1 MAMNGNEGGSAYPPN
16 PDVKSGSCLIAGFQ
30 PLTVVHPTYWNA
42 YKTES
47 GATFS
52 IDMVR
57 LKLSFINGKGEWLST
72 HAQTFDCDSMSAWT
86 SKIRP
91 GGWYELWSFD
101 LGDSSVALGIGFM
114 EPSCKVNMNRGFIEF
129 NPNKVAGDKRFWRLL
144 EKLAPCVSHARLK
157 RFDLAYDL
165 PTSRLDCRLSKDRRM
180 YKSVISNGITEY
192 LGVKNT
198 PGYVKVYDKAAE
210 MHLSG
215 VLTRIEL
222 TCDGEWD
229 AGQVVAHWPQVHA
242 WHSDESTRDW
252 VRVVGIMLA
261 EKAERGEKDTGRT
274 HKDAAQM
281 RRDAEREIK
290 ELDKRKECLRQE
302 VEEME
307 VATPSL
313 SEGVRTLWKA
323 RSDGSR
329 EEGLGSAI
337 EGLRGRISDL
347 SSQIADCNGRAE
359 GIERGLPA
367 LRARYRELAERFND
381 TRSRVEQ
388 ALGRLR
394 EVPNTLSELAQ
405 DIARKLGKPLFDP
418 DSLDYQTREVTRVAK
433 ALDRDRPHVP
443 QQRGHG
449 AR

>member
-1 MAMNGNEGGSAYPPN
+1 MGYGIIRVQKVKAPAVGSMQYHNDRVPGQHSNEDIDQEKSNLNKEYIEHGSYRAEVNERIERFRQSSRKIRKDAVVLAEGVATASPEFFDGKSREEVMAYFD
-16 PDVKSGSCLIAGFQ
+16 DVFEFCKSEFGEQNLVHFTVHMDETTPHAHFGFTPIKDGTLSWKNYFDGRDALRGFQ
-30 PLTVVHPTYWNA
+30 NRYW
-42 YKTES
+42 ER
-47 GATFS
+47 
-52 IDMVR
+52 V
-57 LKLSFINGKGEWLST
+57 GKQWGL
-72 HAQTFDCDSMSAWT
+72 
-86 SKIRP
+86 
-91 GGWYELWSFD
+91 
-101 LGDSSVALGIGFM
+101 
-114 EPSCKVNMNRGFIEF
+114 
-129 NPNKVAGDKRFWRLL
+129 
-144 EKLAPCVSHARLK
+144 
-157 RFDLAYDL
+157 
-165 PTSRLDCRLSKDRRM
+165 
-180 YKSVISNGITEY
+180 
-192 LGVKNT
+192 
-198 PGYVKVYDKAAE
+198 
-210 MHLSG
+210 
-215 VLTRIEL
+215 
-222 TCDGEWD
+222 
-229 AGQVVAHWPQVHA
+229 
-242 WHSDESTRDW
+242 
-252 VRVVGIMLA
+252 
-261 EKAERGEKDTGRT
+261 ERGETGSGRT
-274 HKDAAQM
+274 HKTTQEMKREAQ
-281 RRDAEREIK
+281 REIK

-307 VATPSL
+307 AATPSL

-418 DSLDYQTREVTRVAK
+418 DSLDYLSREVTRVAK
-433 ALDRDRPHVP
+433 ALDHDRPHVP
-443 QQRGHG
+443 QQRGRG

>member
-1 MAMNGNEGGSAYPPN
+1 MGYGIIRVQKVKAPAVGSMQYHNDRVPGQHSNEDIDQEKSNLNKEYIEHGSYRAEVNERIERFRQPSRKIRKDAVVLAEGVATASPEFFDGKSREEVMAYFD
-16 PDVKSGSCLIAGFQ
+16 DVFEFCKSEFGEQNLVHFTVHMDETTPHAHFGFTPIKDGTLSWKNYFDGRDALRGFQ
-30 PLTVVHPTYWNA
+30 NRYW
-42 YKTES
+42 ER
-47 GATFS
+47 
-52 IDMVR
+52 V
-57 LKLSFINGKGEWLST
+57 GKQWGL
-72 HAQTFDCDSMSAWT
+72 
-86 SKIRP
+86 
-91 GGWYELWSFD
+91 
-101 LGDSSVALGIGFM
+101 
-114 EPSCKVNMNRGFIEF
+114 
-129 NPNKVAGDKRFWRLL
+129 
-144 EKLAPCVSHARLK
+144 
-157 RFDLAYDL
+157 
-165 PTSRLDCRLSKDRRM
+165 
-180 YKSVISNGITEY
+180 
-192 LGVKNT
+192 
-198 PGYVKVYDKAAE
+198 
-210 MHLSG
+210 
-215 VLTRIEL
+215 
-222 TCDGEWD
+222 
-229 AGQVVAHWPQVHA
+229 
-242 WHSDESTRDW
+242 
-252 VRVVGIMLA
+252 
-261 EKAERGEKDTGRT
+261 ERGETGSGRT
-274 HKDAAQM
+274 HKTTQEMKREAQ
-281 RRDAEREIK
+281 REIK

-307 VATPSL
+307 AATPSL

-329 EEGLGSAI
+329 EEELGSAI

-418 DSLDYQTREVTRVAK
+418 DSLDYRRREVTRVAK

-443 QQRGHG
+443 QQRGRG

>member
-1 MAMNGNEGGSAYPPN
+1 MGYGIIRVQKVKAPAVGSMQYHNDRVPGQHSNEDIDQEKSNLNKEYIEHGSYRAEVNERIERFRESSRKIRKDAVVLAEGVATASPEFFDGKSREEVMAYFD
-16 PDVKSGSCLIAGFQ
+16 DVFEFCKSEFGEQNLVHFTVHMDETTPHAHFGFTPIKDGTLSWKNYFDGRDALRGFQ
-30 PLTVVHPTYWNA
+30 NRYW
-42 YKTES
+42 ER
-47 GATFS
+47 
-52 IDMVR
+52 V
-57 LKLSFINGKGEWLST
+57 GKQWGL
-72 HAQTFDCDSMSAWT
+72 
-86 SKIRP
+86 
-91 GGWYELWSFD
+91 
-101 LGDSSVALGIGFM
+101 
-114 EPSCKVNMNRGFIEF
+114 
-129 NPNKVAGDKRFWRLL
+129 
-144 EKLAPCVSHARLK
+144 
-157 RFDLAYDL
+157 
-165 PTSRLDCRLSKDRRM
+165 
-180 YKSVISNGITEY
+180 
-192 LGVKNT
+192 
-198 PGYVKVYDKAAE
+198 
-210 MHLSG
+210 
-215 VLTRIEL
+215 
-222 TCDGEWD
+222 
-229 AGQVVAHWPQVHA
+229 
-242 WHSDESTRDW
+242 
-252 VRVVGIMLA
+252 
-261 EKAERGEKDTGRT
+261 ERGETGSGRT
-274 HKDAAQM
+274 HKTTQEMKREAQ
-281 RRDAEREIK
+281 REIK

-307 VATPSL
+307 AATPSL

-329 EEGLGSAI
+329 EEELGSAI

-418 DSLDYQTREVTRVAK
+418 NSLDYQTREATRVAK

-443 QQRGHG
+443 QQRGRE

>member
-1 MAMNGNEGGSAYPPN
+1 
-16 PDVKSGSCLIAGFQ
+16 
-30 PLTVVHPTYWNA
+30 
-42 YKTES
+42 
-47 GATFS
+47 
-52 IDMVR
+52 
-57 LKLSFINGKGEWLST
+57 
-72 HAQTFDCDSMSAWT
+72 
-86 SKIRP
+86 
-91 GGWYELWSFD
+91 
-101 LGDSSVALGIGFM
+101 
-114 EPSCKVNMNRGFIEF
+114 
-129 NPNKVAGDKRFWRLL
+129 
-144 EKLAPCVSHARLK
+144 
-157 RFDLAYDL
+157 
-165 PTSRLDCRLSKDRRM
+165 
-180 YKSVISNGITEY
+180 
-192 LGVKNT
+192 
-198 PGYVKVYDKAAE
+198 
-210 MHLSG
+210 
-215 VLTRIEL
+215 
-222 TCDGEWD
+222 
-229 AGQVVAHWPQVHA
+229 
-242 WHSDESTRDW
+242 
-252 VRVVGIMLA
+252 
-261 EKAERGEKDTGRT
+261 
-274 HKDAAQM
+274 M

-307 VATPSL
+307 AATPSL

-418 DSLDYQTREVTRVAK
+418 DSLDYLTREVTRRTIGRPDWDKGRWTLCSIDPFLALVAQERRIFGQGK
-433 ALDRDRPHVP
+433 AYILS
-443 QQRGHG
+443 
-449 AR
+449 

>member
-1 MAMNGNEGGSAYPPN
+1 
-16 PDVKSGSCLIAGFQ
+16 
-30 PLTVVHPTYWNA
+30 
-42 YKTES
+42 
-47 GATFS
+47 
-52 IDMVR
+52 
-57 LKLSFINGKGEWLST
+57 
-72 HAQTFDCDSMSAWT
+72 
-86 SKIRP
+86 
-91 GGWYELWSFD
+91 
-101 LGDSSVALGIGFM
+101 
-114 EPSCKVNMNRGFIEF
+114 
-129 NPNKVAGDKRFWRLL
+129 
-144 EKLAPCVSHARLK
+144 
-157 RFDLAYDL
+157 
-165 PTSRLDCRLSKDRRM
+165 
-180 YKSVISNGITEY
+180 
-192 LGVKNT
+192 
-198 PGYVKVYDKAAE
+198 
-210 MHLSG
+210 
-215 VLTRIEL
+215 
-222 TCDGEWD
+222 
-229 AGQVVAHWPQVHA
+229 
-242 WHSDESTRDW
+242 
-252 VRVVGIMLA
+252 
-261 EKAERGEKDTGRT
+261 
-274 HKDAAQM
+274 M
-281 RRDAEREIK
+281 RRDAQREIK

-307 VATPSL
+307 AATPSL

-323 RSDGSR
+323 RNDGSR
-329 EEGLGSAI
+329 EDALGSAI

-418 DSLDYQTREVTRVAK
+418 GSLDCQTREVTRVAK

>member
-1 MAMNGNEGGSAYPPN
+1 MGYGIIRVQKVKAPAVGSMQYHNDRVPGQHSNEDIDQEKSNLNKEYIEHGSYRAEVNERIERFRESSRKIRKDAVVLAEGVATASPEFFDGKSREEVMAYFD
-16 PDVKSGSCLIAGFQ
+16 DVFEFCKSEFGEQNLVHFTVHMDETTPHAHFGFTPIKDGTLSWKNYFDGRDALRGFQ
-30 PLTVVHPTYWNA
+30 NRYW
-42 YKTES
+42 ER
-47 GATFS
+47 
-52 IDMVR
+52 V
-57 LKLSFINGKGEWLST
+57 GKQWGL
-72 HAQTFDCDSMSAWT
+72 
-86 SKIRP
+86 
-91 GGWYELWSFD
+91 
-101 LGDSSVALGIGFM
+101 
-114 EPSCKVNMNRGFIEF
+114 
-129 NPNKVAGDKRFWRLL
+129 
-144 EKLAPCVSHARLK
+144 
-157 RFDLAYDL
+157 
-165 PTSRLDCRLSKDRRM
+165 
-180 YKSVISNGITEY
+180 
-192 LGVKNT
+192 
-198 PGYVKVYDKAAE
+198 
-210 MHLSG
+210 
-215 VLTRIEL
+215 
-222 TCDGEWD
+222 
-229 AGQVVAHWPQVHA
+229 
-242 WHSDESTRDW
+242 
-252 VRVVGIMLA
+252 
-261 EKAERGEKDTGRT
+261 ERGETGSGRT
-274 HKDAAQM
+274 HKTTQEMKREAQ
-281 RRDAEREIK
+281 REIK

-307 VATPSL
+307 AATPSL

-329 EEGLGSAI
+329 EEELGSAI

-418 DSLDYQTREVTRVAK
+418 DSLDYQMREVTRVAK

-443 QQRGHG
+443 QQRGRG

>member
-1 MAMNGNEGGSAYPPN
+1 MGYGIIRVQKVKAPAVGSMQYHNDRVPGQHSNEDIDQEKSNLNKEYIEHGSYRAEVNERIERFRESSRKIRKDAVVLAEGVATASPEFFDGKSREEVMAYFD
-16 PDVKSGSCLIAGFQ
+16 DVFEFCKSEFGEQNLVHFTVHMDETTPHAHFGFTPIKDGTLSWKNYFDGRDALRGFQ
-30 PLTVVHPTYWNA
+30 NRYW
-42 YKTES
+42 ER
-47 GATFS
+47 
-52 IDMVR
+52 V
-57 LKLSFINGKGEWLST
+57 GKQWGL
-72 HAQTFDCDSMSAWT
+72 
-86 SKIRP
+86 
-91 GGWYELWSFD
+91 
-101 LGDSSVALGIGFM
+101 
-114 EPSCKVNMNRGFIEF
+114 
-129 NPNKVAGDKRFWRLL
+129 
-144 EKLAPCVSHARLK
+144 
-157 RFDLAYDL
+157 
-165 PTSRLDCRLSKDRRM
+165 
-180 YKSVISNGITEY
+180 
-192 LGVKNT
+192 
-198 PGYVKVYDKAAE
+198 
-210 MHLSG
+210 
-215 VLTRIEL
+215 
-222 TCDGEWD
+222 
-229 AGQVVAHWPQVHA
+229 
-242 WHSDESTRDW
+242 
-252 VRVVGIMLA
+252 
-261 EKAERGEKDTGRT
+261 ERGETGSGRT
-274 HKDAAQM
+274 HKTTQEMKRAAQ
-281 RRDAEREIK
+281 REIK

-307 VATPSL
+307 AATPSL

-329 EEGLGSAI
+329 EEELGSAI

-418 DSLDYQTREVTRVAK
+418 DSLDYQMREVTRVAK

-443 QQRGHG
+443 QQRGRG

>member
-1 MAMNGNEGGSAYPPN
+1 MGYGIIRVQKVKAPAVGSMQYHNDRVPGQHSNEDIDQEKSNLNKEYIEHGSYRAEVNERIERFRESSRKIRKDAVVLAEGVATASPEFFDGKSREEVMAYFD
-16 PDVKSGSCLIAGFQ
+16 DVFEFCKSEFGEQNLVHFTVHMDETTPHAHFGFTPIKDGTLSWKNYFDGRDALRGFQ
-30 PLTVVHPTYWNA
+30 NRYW
-42 YKTES
+42 ER
-47 GATFS
+47 
-52 IDMVR
+52 V
-57 LKLSFINGKGEWLST
+57 GKQWGL
-72 HAQTFDCDSMSAWT
+72 
-86 SKIRP
+86 
-91 GGWYELWSFD
+91 
-101 LGDSSVALGIGFM
+101 
-114 EPSCKVNMNRGFIEF
+114 
-129 NPNKVAGDKRFWRLL
+129 
-144 EKLAPCVSHARLK
+144 
-157 RFDLAYDL
+157 
-165 PTSRLDCRLSKDRRM
+165 
-180 YKSVISNGITEY
+180 
-192 LGVKNT
+192 
-198 PGYVKVYDKAAE
+198 
-210 MHLSG
+210 
-215 VLTRIEL
+215 
-222 TCDGEWD
+222 
-229 AGQVVAHWPQVHA
+229 
-242 WHSDESTRDW
+242 
-252 VRVVGIMLA
+252 
-261 EKAERGEKDTGRT
+261 ERGETGSGRT
-274 HKDAAQM
+274 HKTTQEMKREAQ
-281 RRDAEREIK
+281 REIK

-307 VATPSL
+307 AATPSL

-329 EEGLGSAI
+329 EEELGRAI

>member
-1 MAMNGNEGGSAYPPN
+1 MGYGIIRVQKVKAPAVGSMQYHNDRVPGQHSNEDIDQEKSNLNKEYIEHGSYRAEVNERIERFRESSRKIRKDAVVLAEGVATASPEFFDGKSREEVMAYFD
-16 PDVKSGSCLIAGFQ
+16 DVFEFCKSEFGEQNLVHFTVHMDETTPHAHFGFTPIKDGTLSWKNYFDGRDALRGFQ
-30 PLTVVHPTYWNA
+30 NRYW
-42 YKTES
+42 ER
-47 GATFS
+47 
-52 IDMVR
+52 V
-57 LKLSFINGKGEWLST
+57 GKQWGL
-72 HAQTFDCDSMSAWT
+72 
-86 SKIRP
+86 
-91 GGWYELWSFD
+91 
-101 LGDSSVALGIGFM
+101 
-114 EPSCKVNMNRGFIEF
+114 
-129 NPNKVAGDKRFWRLL
+129 
-144 EKLAPCVSHARLK
+144 
-157 RFDLAYDL
+157 
-165 PTSRLDCRLSKDRRM
+165 
-180 YKSVISNGITEY
+180 
-192 LGVKNT
+192 
-198 PGYVKVYDKAAE
+198 
-210 MHLSG
+210 
-215 VLTRIEL
+215 
-222 TCDGEWD
+222 
-229 AGQVVAHWPQVHA
+229 
-242 WHSDESTRDW
+242 
-252 VRVVGIMLA
+252 
-261 EKAERGEKDTGRT
+261 ERGETGSGRT
-274 HKDAAQM
+274 HKTTQEMKREAQ
-281 RRDAEREIK
+281 REIK

-307 VATPSL
+307 AATPSL

-329 EEGLGSAI
+329 EEELGSAI

-418 DSLDYQTREVTRVAK
+418 NSLDYQMREVTRVAK

-443 QQRGHG
+443 QQRGRE

>member
-1 MAMNGNEGGSAYPPN
+1 MGYGIIRVQKVKAPAVGSMQYHNDRVPGQHSNEDIDQEKSSLNKEYIEHGSYRAEVNERIERFRESSRKIRKDAVVLAEGVATASPEFFDGKSREEVMAYFD
-16 PDVKSGSCLIAGFQ
+16 DVFEFCKSEFGEQNLVHFTVHMDETTPHAHFGFTPIKDGTLSWKNYFDGRDALRGFQ
-30 PLTVVHPTYWNA
+30 NRYW
-42 YKTES
+42 ER
-47 GATFS
+47 
-52 IDMVR
+52 V
-57 LKLSFINGKGEWLST
+57 GKQWGL
-72 HAQTFDCDSMSAWT
+72 
-86 SKIRP
+86 
-91 GGWYELWSFD
+91 
-101 LGDSSVALGIGFM
+101 
-114 EPSCKVNMNRGFIEF
+114 
-129 NPNKVAGDKRFWRLL
+129 
-144 EKLAPCVSHARLK
+144 
-157 RFDLAYDL
+157 
-165 PTSRLDCRLSKDRRM
+165 
-180 YKSVISNGITEY
+180 
-192 LGVKNT
+192 
-198 PGYVKVYDKAAE
+198 
-210 MHLSG
+210 
-215 VLTRIEL
+215 
-222 TCDGEWD
+222 
-229 AGQVVAHWPQVHA
+229 
-242 WHSDESTRDW
+242 
-252 VRVVGIMLA
+252 
-261 EKAERGEKDTGRT
+261 ERGETGSGRT
-274 HKDAAQM
+274 HKTTQEMKREAQ
-281 RRDAEREIK
+281 REIK

-307 VATPSL
+307 AATPSL

-329 EEGLGSAI
+329 EEELGSAI

-418 DSLDYQTREVTRVAK
+418 YSLDYQMREVTRVAK

-443 QQRGHG
+443 QQRGRG